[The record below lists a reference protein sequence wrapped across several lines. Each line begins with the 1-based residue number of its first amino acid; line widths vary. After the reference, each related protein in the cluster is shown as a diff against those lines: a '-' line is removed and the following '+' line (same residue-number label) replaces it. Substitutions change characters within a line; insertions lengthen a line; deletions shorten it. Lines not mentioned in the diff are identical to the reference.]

1 MLLFPAFVK
10 LAGRRCLVVG
20 AGRVAE
26 EKIKGLLRAEAV
38 VAVVAPTATRR
49 IRTWA
54 RAGEIVWRARR
65 FQPSDLVGIFLI
77 VVATSSPPL
86 HRRIYKQAKRRKILC
101 NVVDD
106 PEHCDFYYG
115 ATVRRGSLQIAIST
129 GGLSP
134 ALAQRIRKQLEQ
146 EFGSEYEDWL
156 EEMGALR
163 KRLLAA
169 PVSPARRKAL
179 LHRLASET
187 SLDQFRRRRKGKERA
202 VLDVNA
208 L

>member
-1 MLLFPAFVK
+1 MLLFPAFLK
-10 LAGRRCLVVG
+10 LARRRCLVVG

-26 EKIKGLLRAEAV
+26 EKIAGLLRAEAAV
-38 VAVVAPTATRR
+38 SVVAPSATRR

-54 RAGEIVWRARR
+54 RAGEILWKARAFRS
-65 FQPSDLVGIFLI
+65 SDLAGLFLI
-77 VVATSSPPL
+77 VVATSSLQL
-86 HRRIYKQAKRRKILC
+86 HREIYKQAKRRGILC

-146 EFGSEYEDWL
+146 EFGSEYQDWL
-156 EEMGALR
+156 EEIGAIR
-163 KRLLAA
+163 KRLLAK
-169 PVSPARRKAL
+169 PVSPARRKVL

-187 SLDQFRRRRKGKERA
+187 SLNRFRQRRKGKQ
-202 VLDVNA
+202 
-208 L
+208 